1 MAGEIRDF
9 DDMNGTSLLC
19 PRRMQ
24 ARSALT
30 GYRT

>member
-1 MAGEIRDF
+1 MAGEFRDF
-9 DDMNGTSLLC
+9 DDMNGTNLLC
-19 PRRMQ
+19 PRRVQ